1 MVDWH
6 PESGCQ
12 NEEQTVLDWATLFGG
27 LGAIA
32 VLALSIWMGGDI
44 AGYLD
49 WPSVLI
55 VVVGSPLVVISR
67 YRGRDCLQALRTAR
81 RALRDVQAQPAELVS
96 EIGRLAEQAR
106 KGGLLALESA
116 VISEPFMQKGVTLM
130 VDGHDNESVRTA
142 LQREV
147 ALEQARHQRASQ
159 VFRSLGDVA
168 PAMGMLGTLIG
179 LVAMLANLDDP
190 KAVGP
195 GMAVAL
201 LTTLYG
207 ALIAQVIALPIADKL
222 NLIAQNEKRLRMLV
236 MDGLA
241 GIQAGNNPRA
251 IVAQLQPYVDPQV
264 E

>member
-1 MVDWH
+1 M
-6 PESGCQ
+6 
-12 NEEQTVLDWATLFGG
+12 DWATVVGA
-27 LGAIA
+27 LGAVA
-32 VLALSIWMGGDI
+32 VLAVSIWLGGDI

-55 VVVGSPLVVISR
+55 VVVGSPLVVLSR
-67 YRGRDCLQALRTAR
+67 FKGRDCLLALRSAR
-81 RALRDVQAQPAELVS
+81 RALHDRQPALDELVS
-96 EIGRLAEQAR
+96 ELGRLAEQAR

-116 VISEPFMQKGVTLM
+116 IVSDPFMQKGITLM
-130 VDGHDNESVRTA
+130 VDGHDNEAVRTA
-142 LQREV
+142 LQRELM
-147 ALEQARHQRASQ
+147 LEQARHARAAQ

-190 KAVGP
+190 KSVGP

-207 ALIAQVIALPIADKL
+207 ALIAQVLALPIADKL
-222 NLIAQNEKRLRMLV
+222 QLIAQNEKRQRLLV
-236 MDGLA
+236 LDGLA

-251 IVAQLQPYVDPQV
+251 IVAQLQPYLEPQPAG
-264 E
+264 

>member
-1 MVDWH
+1 M
-6 PESGCQ
+6 
-12 NEEQTVLDWATLFGG
+12 LDWATLLGG
-27 LGAIA
+27 LGAIG
-32 VLALSIWMGGDI
+32 VLVAALWFGGDI

-55 VVVGSPLVVISR
+55 VVVGSPLVVLSR
-67 YRGRDCLQALRTAR
+67 FRGRDCLLALRSAG
-81 RALRDVQAQPAELVS
+81 RALRDVLPAAADLVS

-116 VISEPFMQKGVTLM
+116 VVSDGFMQKGITLM
-130 VDGHDNESVRTA
+130 VDGHDNEAVRTA
-142 LQREV
+142 LQREL
-147 ALEQARHQRASQ
+147 AMEQHRHQRAAQ

-168 PAMGMLGTLIG
+168 PALGMVGTLIG

-190 KAVGP
+190 KSVGP

-207 ALIAQVIALPIADKL
+207 ALIAQIIALPIADKL
-222 NLIAQNEKRLRMLV
+222 NLIAQNEKRLRLLV

-251 IVAQLQPYVDPQV
+251 IVAQLQAYVDPSP
-264 E
+264 EARG

>member
-1 MVDWH
+1 M
-6 PESGCQ
+6 
-12 NEEQTVLDWATLFGG
+12 DWATVLGG
-27 LGAIA
+27 LGAVA
-32 VLALSIWMGGDI
+32 VLALSIWLGGDI

-55 VVVGSPLVVISR
+55 VLVGSPLVVLSR
-67 YRGRDCLQALRTAR
+67 FRGRDCLQALRSVAR
-81 RALRDVQAQPAELVS
+81 VLRDDLPAPADLVA

-116 VISEPFMQKGVTLM
+116 VVDDAFAQKGVALM
-130 VDGHDNESVRTA
+130 VDGHDGDAVRTS
-142 LQREV
+142 LQRDV
-147 ALEQARHQRASQ
+147 SQQQARHLRSAQ

-179 LVAMLANLDDP
+179 LVAMLAHLDDP
-190 KAVGP
+190 KSVGP

-207 ALIAQVIALPIADKL
+207 ALIAHLVALPLADKL
-222 NLIAQNEKRLRMLV
+222 QLIAQNEKRLRMLV

-241 GIQAGNNPRA
+241 GIQAGNNPRL
-251 IVAQLQPYVDPQV
+251 IVAQLQAYLDP
-264 E
+264 ERSE

>member
-1 MVDWH
+1 M
-6 PESGCQ
+6 
-12 NEEQTVLDWATLFGG
+12 LDWATVFGG
-27 LGAIA
+27 VGAIA
-32 VLALSIWMGGDI
+32 VLALAVWLGGDI

-55 VVVGSPLVVISR
+55 VLVGSPLVVLSR
-67 YRGRDCLQALRTAR
+67 FRGRDCGQALRSVA
-81 RALRDVQAQPAELVS
+81 RALRDDLPAPADLVG

-116 VISEPFMQKGVTLM
+116 VVDDEFAKKGVALM
-130 VDGHDNESVRTA
+130 VDGHDGDAVRTS

-147 ALEQARHQRASQ
+147 SQQQARHQRAAQ
-159 VFRSLGDVA
+159 VFRTLGDVA

-179 LVAMLANLDDP
+179 LIAMLAHLDDP
-190 KAVGP
+190 KSVGP

-207 ALIAQVIALPIADKL
+207 ALIAHVIALPLADKL
-222 NLIAQNEKRLRMLV
+222 QLIAQNEKRLRLLV

-241 GIQAGNNPRA
+241 GIQAGNNPRL
-251 IVAQLQPYVDPQV
+251 IVAQLQAYLDP
-264 E
+264 ERSE

>member
-1 MVDWH
+1 MF
-6 PESGCQ
+6 
-12 NEEQTVLDWATLFGG
+12 DWATVVGG
-27 LGAIA
+27 MGAIA
-32 VLALSIWMGGDI
+32 ILAVAVWLGGDL

-49 WPSVLI
+49 WPAVLI
-55 VVVGSPLVVISR
+55 VLVGSPLVVLSR
-67 YRGRDCLQALRTAR
+67 YRGRDCWLALRCAGRTFHDAM
-81 RALRDVQAQPAELVS
+81 VQPAELVG

-116 VISEPFMQKGVTLM
+116 VVSDGFMQKGLTLM
-130 VDGHDNESVRTA
+130 VDGHDNEAVRSA
-142 LQREV
+142 LLRELNV
-147 ALEQARHQRASQ
+147 EQARHQRAAQ

-168 PAMGMLGTLIG
+168 PAMGMVGTLIG

-207 ALIAQVIALPIADKL
+207 ALIAQVLALPIADKL
-222 NLIAQNEKRLRMLV
+222 QLIAQNEKRIRVLV

-241 GIQAGNNPRA
+241 SIQAGQNPRS
-251 IVAQLQPYVDPQV
+251 IVAQLQAYLEPPASD
-264 E
+264 